1 MQHIADSLGV
11 SKGTVSLVL
20 SGKSKG
26 KRVSAELCE
35 KVFQKARELNYQPN
49 ELARGLRTG
58 QTKTLGVIVAD
69 ISNEFF
75 GHLTFYIQEHSKQ
88 FGYTV
93 ITTNTDESPKQLDE
107 MVTLLINRQV
117 DGIIMVPTDNSRE
130 SIRRILDLKIPLVQ
144 IDRCYSDVGVSSVV
158 LDNYD
163 ASRQVTERLW
173 AEGCRRIAMIRH
185 KNNMSATR
193 ERSGGVIDTL
203 EKYGAFD
210 PELLKNIDYQ
220 AEEEDMER
228 VVRELKENPEGVDAV
243 FFYSHE
249 LFICGVKHMFRMGI
263 RIPQDMRVACF
274 DKIEAFSIIGFPLI
288 FIEQPIREMAEKA
301 VDILLARIR
310 GSEEVESYV
319 FKGKID
325 TVVSPPPRGNEIA
338 DTSAASR
345 ICWKGP
351 VFNPS

>member
-1 MQHIADSLGV
+1 MAKVSMQHIADSLGV

-35 KVFQKARELNYQPN
+35 KIFRKAREMNYQPN
-49 ELARGLRTG
+49 ELARSLRMG
-58 QTKTLGVIVAD
+58 RTKTLGVIVAD
-69 ISNEFF
+69 ISNEFY

-117 DGIIMVPTDNSRE
+117 DGIIMVPTDDSRE
-130 SIRRILDLKIPLVQ
+130 SISRILERKIPLVQ
-144 IDRCYSDVGVSSVV
+144 IDRCYSDVEVSSVV

-163 ASRQVTERLW
+163 AAKQVTERLW
-173 AEGCRRIAMIRH
+173 AEGCRRIAMVRH

-203 EKYGAFD
+203 KKYGVYD
-210 PELLKNIDYQ
+210 PSLLKDIDYL
-220 AEEEDMER
+220 AEEEDMARAIQEL
-228 VVRELKENPEGVDAV
+228 REDSRGVDAV

-249 LFICGVKHMFRMGI
+249 LFICGVKHMFRLNI
-263 RIPQDMRVACF
+263 RIPEDMHVACF
-274 DKIEAFSIIGFPLI
+274 DRIEAFSIIGFPLI

-301 VDILLARIR
+301 VDMLLAQIK
-310 GSEEVESYV
+310 GSDDVESCI
-319 FKGKID
+319 FKGRVD
-325 TVVSPPPRGNEIA
+325 SVCPLL
-338 DTSAASR
+338 
-345 ICWKGP
+345 
-351 VFNPS
+351 